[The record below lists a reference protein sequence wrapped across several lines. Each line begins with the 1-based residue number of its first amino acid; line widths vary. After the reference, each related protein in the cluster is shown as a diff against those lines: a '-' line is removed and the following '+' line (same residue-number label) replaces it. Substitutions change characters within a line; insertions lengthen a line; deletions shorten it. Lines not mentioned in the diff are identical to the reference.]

1 MYYKQTQ
8 KNHQRTGSNISLHC
22 SCLSYY
28 VTGWIRLHGQ
38 SWCSQSLSAKSSGKR
53 LPKWNQ
59 RKVLNNS
66 FVEPTRHHCVFGS
79 IIVKYYITEVLCWQ
93 HIGKEA
99 LTVLFP
105 LFHRSFVG
113 GVRIA
118 IDASIQASV
127 LAEDQLQTVLEAAI
141 YQAHEI
147 PSDYLPR
154 YDIWSLDVYKQLHSN
169 TGNNLHIHHIP
180 TENGI

>member
-1 MYYKQTQ
+1 MLLVLISKIFGMAITQVESTEGIKQQ
-8 KNHQRTGSNISLHC
+8 FCRT
-22 SCLSYY
+22 
-28 VTGWIRLHGQ
+28 
-38 SWCSQSLSAKSSGKR
+38 
-53 LPKWNQ
+53 
-59 RKVLNNS
+59 NS
-66 FVEPTRHHCVFGS
+66 TPFCFVEPTRHHCVFGS

-99 LTVLFP
+99 LTVLFR

-127 LAEDQLQTVLEAAI
+127 LVEDQLQTVLEAAI